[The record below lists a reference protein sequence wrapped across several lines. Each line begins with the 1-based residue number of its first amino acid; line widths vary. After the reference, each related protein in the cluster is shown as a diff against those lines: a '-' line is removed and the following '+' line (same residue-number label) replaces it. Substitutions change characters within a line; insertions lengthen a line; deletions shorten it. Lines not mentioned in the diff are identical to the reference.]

1 MFQGNY
7 NPVSRHYDEQLF
19 PLLRDLNISFYAYSP
34 LAGGFLTKSPE
45 VLKEGR
51 GTGRWDPE
59 ATFAPYLKIY
69 GKPTLFE
76 ALTEWDAIAKEAGVT
91 PAALAYRWV
100 TYNSALS
107 AEHGD
112 GIIFGASSQQ
122 QLEQTLKTLEE
133 GPLDP
138 KSLERIDKVWA
149 LVKDE
154 APLDNYHSQ

>member
-7 NPVSRHYDEQLF
+7 NPVSRHYDETLF
-19 PLLRDLNISFYAYSP
+19 PLLRELNISFYAYSP

-45 VLKEGR
+45 TLKEGR
-51 GTGRWDPE
+51 GSGRWDPKV
-59 ATFAPYLKIY
+59 TVGQVYRKNYIL
-69 GKPTLFE
+69 PTLLE
-76 ALTEWDAIAKEAGVT
+76 ALSEWDAIAKEAGVT

-100 TYNSALS
+100 AYNSILS

-112 GIIFGASSQQ
+112 GIIIGASSLE

-154 APLDNYHSQ
+154 APVDNYHG